1 MWSLSLR
8 PAKFWSWSKL
18 KHARHQLRQAGHSA
32 GFFFC
37 VDALRRAADLVHN
50 RAPWHGARQKGR
62 KMTDD
67 DLMLVVVSLI
77 AIGLMAVGII

>member
-8 PAKFWSWSKL
+8 PAKFWSWWKHR
-18 KHARHQLRQAGHSA
+18 HARQLRQAGHSA

-37 VDALRRAADLVHN
+37 VDALRQAADLVHN

-67 DLMLVVVSLI
+67 DFMLAAVCTLALV
-77 AIGLMAVGII
+77 LMATGII